1 MISGLQVYRPG
12 IGWLF
17 PLEERVI
24 LAPGDELRVNV
35 AVPYRGPERT
45 FILYGSIGQRGLF
58 GLDEILV
65 GRADILCPDSP
76 DKYVTVTGEVDIEV
90 AASGWFGI
98 GGISAGADYDLY
110 VKIEEQPDV
119 WAEIDDVIDIAG
131 SGGTGDISGML
142 GMMLPLLMMGM
153 IMPMVTEGFAE
164 EGEAGVEGIS

>member
-12 IGWLF
+12 TGWLV
-17 PLEERVI
+17 PLEEKVV
-24 LAPGDELRVNV
+24 LAPGDVLRVNV

-45 FILYGSIGQRGLF
+45 FTLYGSIGQRGLLGF
-58 GLDEILV
+58 DEILV
-65 GRADILCPDSP
+65 SWADMPCPDSP
-76 DKYVTVTGEVDIEV
+76 EEYITVTGEVDIEV
-90 AASGWFGI
+90 VASGWYGI
-98 GGISAGADYDLY
+98 GGISAGTDYDLY

-119 WAEIDDVIDIAG
+119 SAEINDIIDIAG

>member
-12 IGWLF
+12 TGWLV
-17 PLEERVI
+17 PLEEKVI
-24 LAPGDELRVNV
+24 LAPGDVLRVSI

-45 FILYGSIGQRGLF
+45 FTLYGSIGQRGLF
-58 GLDEILV
+58 GFDEILV
-65 GRADILCPDSP
+65 GRVDIVCPDSP
-76 DKYVTVTGEVDIEV
+76 EKYVTVTGEVDIEIV
-90 AASGWFGI
+90 GSGWFGI
-98 GGISAGADYDLY
+98 GGISAGTDYDIY

-119 WAEIDDVIDIAG
+119 SAEIDDVIDIAG

-164 EGEAGVEGIS
+164 EGEVGVEGIS